1 MRVDHRGLDVL
12 VTQQILN
19 GSDILTVLEQ
29 VGGEGVAECVA
40 GDALLD
46 TSEFGCAVDGFLQGA
61 GADVVALGKSA
72 AWICGEL
79 WGGKEELPDPLARRI
94 GVFTRESV
102 G

>member
-1 MRVDHRGLDVL
+1 MRVDHRGFDIL

-19 GSDILTVLEQ
+19 GADILAVLEQ

-46 TSEFGCAVDGFLQGA
+46 TSEFGCTVNGFLQGA
-61 GADVVALGKSA
+61 GADMMTLGQSA

-79 WGGKEELPDPLARRI
+79 
-94 GVFTRESV
+94 
-102 G
+102 